1 MPDGLRTIRLVSSD
15 ESLVAAARSA
25 VKQLGG
31 YEFAST
37 KASSDLVLKP
47 PVAGDV
53 ILLDAAMREGNV
65 YEICRSL
72 LGRTRCRTFIVV
84 DRDHRYAQG
93 IAHFCGATGTL
104 EKPLSAAGLRQAL
117 DASGAPRPELP
128 HTTRSDEPK
137 QPVLPQQLLRDL
149 SGAVDTSLVSA
160 LTDPETNL
168 FNYSYLNYK
177 LDEEFKRA
185 QRFTQPLSLVML
197 GFEGEASEQTL
208 RELSGIF
215 LSASRDTDLLGRFDA
230 SSFLFL
236 LPSTGPD
243 GAQIMAKRVEEQ
255 ARQANLRDLV
265 GDPLQLSVGIAFCPH
280 ALVRR
285 REDLFGRAR
294 KALLDA
300 QKVGGG
306 VVTAS

>member
-1 MPDGLRTIRLVSSD
+1 MPDGLRTIRLVSTD
-15 ESLVAAARSA
+15 ESLVAAARNA

-31 YEFAST
+31 YEFASL
-37 KASSDLVLKP
+37 KASTELALKP

-53 ILLDAAMREGNV
+53 ILLDAVSREGNV
-65 YEICRSL
+65 YETCRAL

-84 DRDHRYAQG
+84 DQDQRFAQG

-104 EKPLSAAGLRQAL
+104 KKPLSAADLRQAL

-128 HTTRSDEPK
+128 QAARTDETK
-137 QPVLPQQLLRDL
+137 TPVLPRQLLRDL
-149 SGAVDTSLVSA
+149 SGAVDANLVA
-160 LTDPETNL
+160 VLTDPETSL
-168 FNYSYLNYK
+168 FNYAYLNYK

-197 GFEGEASEQTL
+197 GFEGEASAQVL
-208 RELSGIF
+208 LELAGIF

-236 LPSTGPD
+236 LPCTGPD
-243 GAQIMAKRVEEQ
+243 GAQIMARRVEEL

-265 GDPLQLSVGIAFCPH
+265 GDALQLSVGIAFCPH
-280 ALVRR
+280 AQVRR
-285 REDLFGRAR
+285 REDLFSRAR
-294 KALLDA
+294 TALLEA
-300 QKVGGG
+300 QRAGGG